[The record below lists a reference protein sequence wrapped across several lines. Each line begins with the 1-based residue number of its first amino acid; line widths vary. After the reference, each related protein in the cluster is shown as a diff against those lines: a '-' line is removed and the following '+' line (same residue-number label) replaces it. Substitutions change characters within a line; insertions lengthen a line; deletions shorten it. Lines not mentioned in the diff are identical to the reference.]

1 MQTIPE
7 LFGGGMMSPVRDPY
21 AVYRRLRQEE
31 PVIHLESPMG
41 TGYLVTRYDD
51 VVAILKNPS
60 AFSSHANQR
69 GIGLVMGRTIL
80 EMDGQAH
87 LRHRKIISPAL
98 LPSALKGAT
107 AELIVDIANQLIDEL
122 IGGGRADL
130 VPQFNFTFPM
140 RIIAHVIGVP
150 MRDYVEFHHWA
161 NDLISMGDNPM
172 KAFAAAQQIVDYLR
186 PILEQRRTEPTGDLL
201 STLVHAEVD
210 GNRLTEEEVLGFL
223 RLLLPA
229 GAETTYR
236 LIGSTMFA
244 LLSHPDALERVRADP
259 NRIDEAIEETL
270 RWESPVQYVARE
282 PTDAAILSG
291 VEVPANAM
299 LMVAIG
305 SANRD
310 ERRFDR
316 ADVFDLDRSSDDH
329 IAFGFGPHFCAGSHL
344 ARLEARVAVRT
355 LLERLK
361 NLRLDPAEESYMVG
375 MAFRSPDRL
384 MVQFDA

>member
-1 MQTIPE
+1 MQTIPG
-7 LFGGGMMSPVRDPY
+7 LFGGGMMSPIRDPY
-21 AVYRRLRQEE
+21 PVYHRLRHEQ
-31 PVIHLESPMG
+31 PVVHVESPMG
-41 TGYLVTRYDD
+41 TAYLVTRYDD
-51 VVAILKNPS
+51 VVGILKNT
-60 AFSSHANQR
+60 ALYSSRANQR

-80 EMDGQAH
+80 EMDGQEH

-107 AELIVDIANQLIDEL
+107 SGLIVEIAHMLIDDF
-122 IGGGRADL
+122 IKDGRADL
-130 VPQFNFTFPM
+130 IPQFTFTFPM

-172 KAFAAAQQIVDYLR
+172 KAFAAAQSIVDYLR
-186 PILEQRRTEPTGDLL
+186 PILEQRRAEPKGDLL

-229 GAETTYR
+229 GAETTFR

-244 LLSHPDALERVRADP
+244 LLSHPAQLEAVRSDLGKVDA
-259 NRIDEAIEETL
+259 AIEETL
-270 RWESPVQYVARE
+270 RWEAPVQYVSRE
-282 PTDAAILSG
+282 PNENVTLSNS
-291 VEVPANAM
+291 EVPAGGM

-310 ERRFDR
+310 ETRF
-316 ADVFDLDRSSDDH
+316 AEPDVYDVARKTDDH
-329 IAFGFGPHFCAGSHL
+329 IAFGFGQHFCAGSHL
-344 ARLEARVAVRT
+344 ARLEARVAVRA
-355 LLERLK
+355 LLERLP
-361 NLRLDPAEESYMVG
+361 NLRLDPAEEGHMVG

-384 MVQFDA
+384 CVKFGA

>member
-21 AVYRRLRQEE
+21 SVYRRLRHEQ
-31 PVIHLESPMG
+31 PVTHLESPMG
-41 TGYLVTRYDD
+41 TAYLVTRYDD
-51 VVAILKNPS
+51 VVAILKNV
-60 AFSSHANQR
+60 AMYSSRSNQR
-69 GIGLVMGRTIL
+69 GIGMVMGRTIL
-80 EMDGQAH
+80 EMDGQDH

-107 AELIVDIANQLIDEL
+107 AGRIVEIANMLIDEF
-122 IGGGRADL
+122 IKDGRADL
-130 VPQFNFTFPM
+130 IPQFTFTFPM
-140 RIIAHVIGVP
+140 RIIAHIIGVP

-172 KAFAAAQQIVDYLR
+172 KAFAAAQSIVDYLR
-186 PILEQRRTEPTGDLL
+186 PILEQRRVEPVGDLL
-201 STLVHAEVD
+201 STLVHAEVE

-229 GAETTYR
+229 GAETTFR

-244 LLSHPDALERVRADP
+244 LLSHPRELERVRADLSHV
-259 NRIDEAIEETL
+259 DAAIEETL
-270 RWESPVQYVARE
+270 RWEAPVQYVSRE
-282 PTDAAILSG
+282 PNEAVTLSKFD
-291 VEVPANAM
+291 VPANSM

-310 ERRFDR
+310 ETRFDQP
-316 ADVFDLDRSSDDH
+316 DVFDIERKTDDH
-329 IAFGFGPHFCAGSHL
+329 IAFGFGQHFCAGSHL

-355 LLERLK
+355 LIERLP
-361 NLRLDPAEESYMVG
+361 NLRLDPAEECHMVG

-384 MVQFDA
+384 MVKFDA